1 MQHESC
7 FIQLGTF
14 QSPDEMV
21 IEFVLFYFLLLCC
34 QLSPHHGLAH
44 FGD

>member
-1 MQHESC
+1 MQHEPR

-14 QSPDEMV
+14 QGPDKV
-21 IEFVLFYFLLLCC
+21 VVEFLLFYLLLLCC

-44 FGD
+44 FSD

>member
-1 MQHESC
+1 MQHEARLVKLSA
-7 FIQLGTF
+7 LK
-14 QSPDEMV
+14 SPYKV
-21 IEFVLFYFLLLCC
+21 VVEFLLFYLLLLCC

>member
-1 MQHESC
+1 MQHEPR

-14 QSPDEMV
+14 QGPDKV
-21 IEFVLFYFLLLCC
+21 VVEFLLFYLLLLCC

-44 FGD
+44 FVD

>member
-1 MQHESC
+1 MQHEAGLVKLSA
-7 FIQLGTF
+7 LE
-14 QSPDEMV
+14 SPDKV
-21 IEFVLFYFLLLCC
+21 VVEFVLFYFLLLCC

>member
-1 MQHESC
+1 MQHEARLV
-7 FIQLGTF
+7 QLSALE
-14 QSPDEMV
+14 SPHKVV
-21 IEFVLFYFLLLCC
+21 IEFLLFYLLLLCC

>member
-1 MQHESC
+1 MQHEAG

-14 QSPDEMV
+14 QGPDKVV
-21 IEFVLFYFLLLCC
+21 IEFLLFYLLLLCC